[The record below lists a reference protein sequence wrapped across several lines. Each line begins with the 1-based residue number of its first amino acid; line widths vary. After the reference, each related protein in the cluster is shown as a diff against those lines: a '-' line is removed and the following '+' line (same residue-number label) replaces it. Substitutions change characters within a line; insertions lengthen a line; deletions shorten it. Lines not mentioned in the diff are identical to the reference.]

1 MVDHL
6 LKLADEYQV
15 MSVFDHCVKCLK
27 DETKTEQNAVRILYL
42 ANSTVMAREDERLA
56 IARWKCTDLIEN
68 MELTDIV
75 GKMDFRNLDRD
86 SL

>member
-15 MSVFDHCVKCLK
+15 MSVLDLCVKCLR
-27 DETKTEQNAVRILYL
+27 DESKSKHNAVRILYL
-42 ANSTVMAREDERLA
+42 ANATVMAREDERLA